1 MAETHP
7 VIQRLSLRMYC
18 NAACFGSF
26 SIAAPQEIAAS
37 SPSVACQCALCWRD
51 SFPPETMDQP
61 RKKTRARCVQGR
73 DGLRA
78 PVSMALRRTA
88 SGTQWLCAAVR
99 ERQFEIFRLG

>member
-37 SPSVACQCALCWRD
+37 SPSVACQWPFVGGIPSHPRQWTSLEKRLVHVVCRAGMVCA
-51 SFPPETMDQP
+51 
-61 RKKTRARCVQGR
+61 
-73 DGLRA
+73 
-78 PVSMALRRTA
+78 RR
-88 SGTQWLCAAVR
+88 
-99 ERQFEIFRLG
+99 